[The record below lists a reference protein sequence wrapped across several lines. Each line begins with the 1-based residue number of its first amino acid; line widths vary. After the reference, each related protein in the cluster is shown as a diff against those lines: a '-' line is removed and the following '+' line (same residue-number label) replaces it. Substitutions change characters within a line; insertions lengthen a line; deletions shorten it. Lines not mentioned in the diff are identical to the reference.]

1 MTNSNSS
8 REIGMKEKAVRYAVK
23 GSAVA
28 AVGALAVIGVKDIL
42 NNQFGIHLNLPGLES
57 QPPVISGQVLP
68 NSTVVTHEQ
77 LTSCTDEVSVDVG
90 VLSHDKYLA
99 VSGYKADHM
108 YPVKYAECGQDG
120 LTLNVQKHYNASSM
134 VDAVTVSVPH
144 YKPIN
149 AGIDFNDGQVL
160 CMDLPSTSSVGDVH
174 AKSQSYNSM
183 KKKNQT
189 IHCNWGQNTTGLGF
203 DTPND
208 AASNT
213 IGSLQFAQ
221 NAAVLSPLPK
231 YAEEQILSDVRQ
243 KTMTDIQAEYPNAK
257 VKVILPRF
265 KSQLEQIENNWESQ
279 SSDIMNGIKSISF
292 SSDSGSTVINMNSR
306 YDGING
312 SVKLPV
318 DLSQKDLTKLNQ
330 FVHTSN

>member
-1 MTNSNSS
+1 MTNSNSN

-28 AVGALAVIGVKDIL
+28 AVGYFAVVGL
-42 NNQFGIHLNLPGLES
+42 SNELGNHFGIHLNLPGLES

-68 NSTVVTHEQ
+68 NSTVVTKEQ

-90 VLSHDKYLA
+90 VLSHDRYLA

-108 YPVKYAECGQDG
+108 YPVKYSVCGQDG
-120 LTLNVQKHYNASSM
+120 LTLDVQKHYNTASNI
-134 VDAVTVSVPH
+134 DAVTVSVPN
-144 YKPIN
+144 YKPLN
-149 AGIDFNDGQVL
+149 AGIDFNNGQVL
-160 CMDLPSTSSVGDVH
+160 CMDLPSTSSVGDIH
-174 AKSQSYNSM
+174 SQSDSYNS
-183 KKKNQT
+183 KKQKNQT
-189 IHCNWGQNTTGLGF
+189 IKCNWGQDTTGLGF

-221 NAAVLSPLPK
+221 NAGVLSPLPK
-231 YAEEQILSDVRQ
+231 YAEDRILSDIKQ
-243 KTMTDIQAEYPNAK
+243 QTLADMHAEYPNAE

-265 KSQLEQIENNWESQ
+265 KSQLDQIENNWESQ
-279 SSDIMNGIKSISF
+279 SEGIMNGVKAINF
-292 SSDSGSTVINMNSR
+292 SSEDGSTVINMTSR

-318 DLSQKDLTKLNQ
+318 DLSKKDLAKLNQ
-330 FVHTSN
+330 FVHTTK